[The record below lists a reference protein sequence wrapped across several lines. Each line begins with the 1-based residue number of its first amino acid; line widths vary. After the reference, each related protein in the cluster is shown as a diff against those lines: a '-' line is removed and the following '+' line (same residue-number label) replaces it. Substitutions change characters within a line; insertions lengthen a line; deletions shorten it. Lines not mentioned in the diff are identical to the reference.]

1 MTPIKAS
8 LDIYNQVGMNNF
20 IKGSQNLTGYLEEL
34 IHSILPKIEI
44 ITPKIKEDRGC
55 QLSMIIKNGKAVQ
68 KYLESN
74 NVVCDWR
81 EPDVIRLAPNPLYNT
96 YSEIYKLVS
105 LLNSYDKT

>member
-1 MTPIKAS
+1 
-8 LDIYNQVGMNNF
+8 
-20 IKGSQNLTGYLEEL
+20 
-34 IHSILPKIEI
+34 
-44 ITPKIKEDRGC
+44 
-55 QLSMIIKNGKAVQ
+55 VQ